1 MQGSYRDTM
10 EKFSGKSKDN
20 AKRSDNKIS
29 RQMRD
34 KRRNRHAE

>member
-10 EKFSGKSKDN
+10 EKFTTKSKSND
-20 AKRSDNKIS
+20 KRNENKAS

-34 KRRNRHAE
+34 QRRNRHVE

>member
-10 EKFSGKSKDN
+10 EKFAGKQKDN
-20 AKRSDNKIS
+20 SKRSDNKVS

-34 KRRNRHAE
+34 KRRHRHDD